1 MQASMTFGHT
11 VSVAATTIVL
21 ATMLA
26 GPAHGGTANNA
37 ANQERICATVIAET
51 EPQWRIPDKLL
62 YAISVVETGR
72 WDAKTEQNFA
82 WPWTVTAEGKGRY
95 FASKATAIR
104 AVEQLQTRGVS
115 NIDVGC
121 MQINLRYHPG
131 AFADL
136 NEAFD
141 PVANVSYAAAFLT
154 DLRVERK
161 SWTQAVK
168 HYHSS
173 TRELQA
179 PYRTKVFAAW
189 REIRRESNRTRAQAR
204 KLQLAERK
212 YERKKAALLAKLA
225 RNSSKASLPVTSA
238 KKPTIALIDLATWPP
253 RNVKEQRRAEIRV
266 GPAPSVHPAC
276 SRL

>member
-11 VSVAATTIVL
+11 ASIAASAIVL
-21 ATMLA
+21 VAVLAAPARAGAANSAA
-26 GPAHGGTANNA
+26 GPD
-37 ANQERICATVIAET
+37 RICATVISET

-72 WDAKTEQNFA
+72 WDAEAEQNFA

-104 AVEQLQTRGVS
+104 AVEQLQRRGVS

-141 PVANVSYAAAFLT
+141 PTTNITYVAAFLS
-154 DLRVERK
+154 DLRIERK

-173 TRELQA
+173 TPELQA

-189 REIRRESNRTRAQAR
+189 REIRRENNRTRQQAR

-212 YERKKAALLAKLA
+212 YQRKKAALLAKYA
-225 RNSSKASLPVTSA
+225 RNSGEAPPPIIFTE
-238 KKPTIALIDLATWPP
+238 KPTIALIDLATWPP
-253 RNVKEQRRAEIRV
+253 RNVKEQRRAEIRARARAYSTS
-266 GPAPSVHPAC
+266 G
-276 SRL
+276 L